1 MLNLHRSSSVSNQHV
16 PLNEV
21 PGLNPVLLFSTW
33 SFWFPSVFAWVRL
46 LIRPQSFRPQTFR
59 KRRNR
64 VAKGTRKGSKAEAMS
79 KIRNQNWCQPTNVP
93 LYSVSISVKCRALL
107 SILKE
112 GGFLGPDALIFRAP
126 PPSRLLQWSQPC
138 WMQLQVNMWSA
149 AARMHE
155 CSFGLSYTAAS
166 CAELEGLTGCPSAV
180 VLWDGGVRWNR
191 QGSVCFGAAFTP
203 WTVGHQSRH
212 QFRCTA
218 PVWVSKKLC

>member
-126 PPSRLLQWSQPC
+126 PTPLPAAAMKSALLDAAAGKHVISSSQDA
-138 WMQLQVNMWSA
+138 WMQLWSQLHGCILCWA
-149 AARMHE
+149 GG
-155 CSFGLSYTAAS
+155 SDWLS
-166 CAELEGLTGCPSAV
+166 
-180 VLWDGGVRWNR
+180 
-191 QGSVCFGAAFTP
+191 
-203 WTVGHQSRH
+203 
-212 QFRCTA
+212 FRCSIMG
-218 PVWVSKKLC
+218 WWS